1 MVIHKKAGRRC
12 TSRSI
17 EMLGMW
23 QKIQQKAIIS
33 QPPATYARLLS
44 DAWRPFPCTWIM
56 HTCHPSA
63 ESAISISVT
72 RGSRTSM
79 RRHTASARDFKKLL
93 LWFLHPHCP
102 NCGNFP
108 LDGTAQQKTKAVHRN
123 SLSELSLQQRIKMTP
138 EKAATSANSVESIV
152 SEDDTDID
160 RDMESECEKSDDS
173 SSTDSDDEDKTRAKS
188 PSLCPDDPES
198 DSGSSSSDSS
208 SDSSYCPYSKK
219 KKPAAVARV
228 GSSMCHACG
237 RGPFRSMKLHL
248 LHCSDLKVKFQ
259 CSVCKK
265 LFLTESSRQEHYM
278 PLYSCTICSQ
288 VFPNENSYHCH
299 QCPKGTKSPLALFC
313 SESMPPACNICKS
326 FFTSEKTLFNHVH
339 MVHTSVVS
347 TKVCIITNPSA
358 LTDTNVS
365 PGVLGTAAQSAN
377 SRPIEVN
384 QVNGKLCVGQTYAG
398 SLSSPSLVST
408 SSHADRP
415 CATICTASSAAAV
428 TSVRGG
434 AQGPKNQS
442 LIRHPAPLIVLAD
455 ATDTSHAPAGSDG
468 VTPPMPSIMALFEN
482 DSHDVAMMKRMNAGW
497 RSKTPHPCRQ
507 CGAIL
512 RQPSFIISHR
522 YLHRGHRS
530 HKCQCGRAFKHQL
543 HLLRHC
549 VRHAE
554 TVSYIC
560 VSCGETFTGAKLFAE
575 HMRGKSRK
583 KSFSGR
589 SWKHKVKKKCRMP
602 FTCDCGQLFL
612 RPSAYIWH
620 QLKNRTKT
628 KQLKKPL
635 KWQSRQTPGFYL
647 AFKYFSPAMCTTL

>member
-1 MVIHKKAGRRC
+1 MI
-12 TSRSI
+12 
-17 EMLGMW
+17 
-23 QKIQQKAIIS
+23 
-33 QPPATYARLLS
+33 
-44 DAWRPFPCTWIM
+44 
-56 HTCHPSA
+56 
-63 ESAISISVT
+63 
-72 RGSRTSM
+72 
-79 RRHTASARDFKKLL
+79 
-93 LWFLHPHCP
+93 
-102 NCGNFP
+102 
-108 LDGTAQQKTKAVHRN
+108 
-123 SLSELSLQQRIKMTP
+123 
-138 EKAATSANSVESIV
+138 
-152 SEDDTDID
+152 
-160 RDMESECEKSDDS
+160 
-173 SSTDSDDEDKTRAKS
+173 
-188 PSLCPDDPES
+188 DPES

-455 ATDTSHAPAGSDG
+455 ATDTSHAPAGSIIWTQAWRFSACLIFVIRVSAGG
-468 VTPPMPSIMALFEN
+468 VIGFLTFAFHVPVNICIIFT
-482 DSHDVAMMKRMNAGW
+482 HDRLHTVCRC
-497 RSKTPHPCRQ
+497 RSFLRRHFNSLLQTQ
-507 CGAIL
+507 L
-512 RQPSFIISHR
+512 RQ
-522 YLHRGHRS
+522 
-530 HKCQCGRAFKHQL
+530 
-543 HLLRHC
+543 
-549 VRHAE
+549 
-554 TVSYIC
+554 
-560 VSCGETFTGAKLFAE
+560 
-575 HMRGKSRK
+575 
-583 KSFSGR
+583 
-589 SWKHKVKKKCRMP
+589 
-602 FTCDCGQLFL
+602 
-612 RPSAYIWH
+612 
-620 QLKNRTKT
+620 
-628 KQLKKPL
+628 
-635 KWQSRQTPGFYL
+635 
-647 AFKYFSPAMCTTL
+647 